1 MRILIIT
8 DKPPW
13 PVTSGGAVAVNAGI
27 KGLLYHGA
35 EVSVLSASTKKHH
48 SIAIDPVNGPGNL
61 KRYETVKINTRITVL
76 NLLINLLFSRVPYN
90 VIRFKSA
97 RFRKK
102 LMEIISG
109 NNFDIIQVE
118 GINMSLYIPLIKQY
132 SKALLSFRAHN
143 IESEIWEELA
153 AGARCIAK
161 RLYLQS
167 LAARMKEYE
176 MKLIKICDLII
187 PITEHDSL
195 FFKGKGKDIPV
206 FTFGFGVDPAPG
218 SKTNKQHEQSLVYI
232 GSLDWRPNQE
242 GIVWFLN
249 KVWSQVQEACP
260 NIKMRIAGRNAP
272 GWLIR
277 KFNQAKVEFVGE
289 VEDANAF
296 IHTGTLL
303 IVPLLSGSGIRVRII
318 QAMALGI
325 PVISTPKGIQG
336 IDVQPGEELF
346 VAHNPEEYKDQIVT
360 LMNQSKIRNSVI
372 KNAEHFISENYDKN
386 KLTAGLLEFYSKQIT

>member
-13 PVTSGGAVAVNAGI
+13 PATSGGAVAVNAGI

-35 EVSVLSASTKKHH
+35 QVSVLSTSTKKHH
-48 SIAIDPVNGPGNL
+48 SIAIKPVNGPGNL
-61 KRYETVKINTRITVL
+61 KRYETVKINTRITAL

-97 RFRKK
+97 RFKKK
-102 LMEIISG
+102 LMKVISG

-132 SKALLSFRAHN
+132 SKALVSFRAHN

-153 AGARCIAK
+153 AGARYIAK

-167 LAARMKEYE
+167 LAARMKEHE

-206 FTFGFGVDPAPG
+206 FTCGFGVDPAPG

-289 VEDANAF
+289 VEDASAF
-296 IHTGTLL
+296 IRAGTLL

-325 PVISTPKGIQG
+325 PVITTPKGIQG
-336 IDVQPGEELF
+336 IDAQSGEELF

-372 KNAEHFISENYDKN
+372 TNAKRFISENYDNN
-386 KLTAGLLEFYSKQIT
+386 KLTARLLEFYSKQIT

>member
-1 MRILIIT
+1 MRILVIS

-13 PVTSGGAVAVNAGI
+13 PGTSGGAVAVNAII
-27 KGLLYHGA
+27 KGLLNNGA
-35 EVSVLSASTKKHH
+35 EVTVLSASTKKHH
-48 SIAIDPVNGPGNL
+48 PLAVNPDNNPVNL
-61 KRYETVKINTRITVL
+61 KRYETVKINTRITLL
-76 NLLINLLFSRVPYN
+76 NLLINLFFSRVPYN
-90 VIRFKSA
+90 VIRFSST

-102 LMEIISG
+102 LMEILSR
-109 NNFDIIQVE
+109 NDFDIIQVE

-132 SKALLSFRAHN
+132 SKASLSFRAHN

-153 AGARCIAK
+153 VGARCIAK
-161 RLYLQS
+161 RLYLKS

-195 FFKGKGKDIPV
+195 FFKKKGKDIPV
-206 FTFGFGVDPAPG
+206 FTCGFGVDPAPG

-277 KFNQAKVEFVGE
+277 KFNQAKVEFAGE
-289 VEDANAF
+289 VEDASAF
-296 IHTGTLL
+296 IHAGTLL

-346 VAHNPEEYKDQIVT
+346 VAHNPEEYKDHIVT
-360 LMNQSKIRNSVI
+360 LMNQRKIRNSVI
-372 KNAEHFISENYDKN
+372 TNAERFISENYDNN